1 MKKRNGELQKIGSLF
16 DIYKDRLKAPQK
28 TVIDVVVEVVK
39 DVTGIALDPHRCS
52 YTVST
57 KTLATNAP
65 SMIQQEIQM
74 HHDEIMV
81 HVRGRL
87 GDSSTPVRII

>member
-1 MKKRNGELQKIGSLF
+1 MKKRTGELQKIGSLF

-28 TVIDVVVEVVK
+28 TVVDAVVEVVH
-39 DVTGIALDPHRCS
+39 DVTGIKLDAARCS

-65 SMIQQEIQM
+65 SMIQQEIKM
-74 HHDEIMV
+74 HHEEIMM
-81 HVRGRL
+81 HVKGRI
-87 GDSSTPVRII
+87 GEKSAPTRII